1 MTKMRAPRRGWQR
14 LAILM
19 TLLGLLVANVAFADE
34 YALYGGLMDAQT
46 MKAGEYYYQ
55 EVTFLSGK
63 PIVMT
68 GKVTIPTTP
77 TGDSYKLQIKYAVA
91 NTKEKARL
99 ERTVIYNVTKT
110 LNNSTKQV
118 ITNYTMPIDGLKE
131 TATIGSD
138 TFTLTSFKFSRSVV
152 QTQHPGIRFDT
163 GNLYFEKVFHVNGDE
178 TTAARKVI
186 ITADGKPDMGFENFW
201 SSTATRVIRQTIASQ
216 STDTSTTTGNWEGTV
231 DLKFSS
237 NVISTLSY
245 QNNDVVHISFRGG
258 LLKTTNKEVV
268 MNYKYDL
275 PGTAG
280 KRTKGE
286 ATLNT
291 YNFSSSTR
299 LPAPVYKDL
308 GDHWAAQDCFK
319 MGSLEAFDTA
329 AFFFP
334 NEYVTREQFARALIN
349 TITYV
354 KPETAAE
361 MQAAKVK
368 LTRPNAEKLPF
379 TDISRDN
386 PYYIYVERA
395 FKDGLM
401 QGEGNGQFLPTR
413 PLHREEAITLM
424 IRALGIDGVAPAQPV
439 DTEFVDDFKISSWA
453 KDAVYMAKEV
463 GLVAGI
469 SGNRVEP
476 QRLMTRAE
484 AAVMLSRLIKH
495 FQVNVPKDYRDE
507 LLKSY

>member
-1 MTKMRAPRRGWQR
+1 MTKMRATRRWLR
-14 LAILM
+14 SLVILT
-19 TLLGLLVANVAFADE
+19 TLWGLLVANWAFADE

-68 GKVTIPTTP
+68 GRVTIPTVP
-77 TGDSYKLQIKYAVA
+77 TTNNYTLQLKYTVS

-99 ERTVIYNVTKT
+99 ERTVSYKVTKD
-110 LNNSTKQV
+110 LNASTKQI
-118 ITNYTMPIDGLKE
+118 ITNYTVPREGFKE
-131 TATIGSD
+131 TVTVGSD
-138 TFTLTSFKFSRSVV
+138 TFVLTNFDFSRSMV
-152 QTQHPGIRFDT
+152 QTQHPGIRFDA
-163 GNLYFEKVFHVNGDE
+163 GNSFYRKVYHVNGDE
-178 TTAARKVI
+178 ATAARMVI
-186 ITADGKPDMGFENFW
+186 LTADGKPDVGFENFW
-201 SSTATRVIRQTIASQ
+201 SSTATRVIRQTIVSKN
-216 STDTSTTTGNWEGTV
+216 TDSSVTTGNWEGTV

-237 NVISTLSY
+237 NVISTFSY

-275 PGTAG
+275 PGAAG
-280 KRTKGE
+280 KRSRGE
-286 ATLNT
+286 STLNT

-308 GDHWAAQDCFK
+308 GDHWAAEDCFK

-401 QGEGNGQFLPTR
+401 KGEGNGQFLPTR

-439 DTEFVDDFKISSWA
+439 DTEFVDDFKISIWA

>member
-1 MTKMRAPRRGWQR
+1 MKKKTAKLTCLVFSLM
-14 LAILM
+14 LMAICSLSY
-19 TLLGLLVANVAFADE
+19 AED
-34 YALYGGLMDAQT
+34 YALYGGIMDAET

-68 GKVTIPTTP
+68 GRVTIPTIP
-77 TGDSYKLQIKYAVA
+77 NRDSFSLQVKYAVA
-91 NTKEKARL
+91 STKDNAKL
-99 ERTVIYNVTKT
+99 ERTVTYNVTKV
-110 LNNSTKQV
+110 LNASTKQI
-118 ITNYTMPIDGLKE
+118 ITNYRVQPGGIKE
-131 TATIGSD
+131 TVTIGPD
-138 TFTLTSFKFSRSVV
+138 TFNLTNFKFNRSLV

-163 GNLYFEKVFHVNGDE
+163 GNIYYEKVFHINGDE
-178 TTAARKVI
+178 STASRKLVLVG
-186 ITADGKPDMGFENFW
+186 DGKPDMGFENFW
-201 SSTATRVIRQTIASQ
+201 SSTATRVIHQTLTNTN
-216 STDTSTTTGNWEGTV
+216 TDPSVTTGNWEGTV

-237 NVISTLSY
+237 NVISKLTY
-245 QNNDVVHISFRGG
+245 QTNDVVHISFRGG

-268 MNYKYDL
+268 MQYSYDM

-280 KRTKGE
+280 KRLKGE
-286 ATLNT
+286 STLNT
-291 YNFSSSTR
+291 YNFNSSTR

-308 GDHWAAQDCFK
+308 GDHWAAADCFK

-329 AFFFP
+329 TFFYP
-334 NEYVTREQFARALIN
+334 NEYITRDQFARALIN
-349 TITYV
+349 TITYL
-354 KPETAAE
+354 KPETPQE

-379 TDISRDN
+379 TDISRDSV
-386 PYYIYVERA
+386 YYVYIERA

-424 IRALGIDGVAPAQPV
+424 IRALGIANIAPQQPF
-439 DTEFVDDFKISSWA
+439 DTQFVDDFKISSWA

-495 FQVNVPKDYRDE
+495 FQVNVPKDYREE
-507 LLKSY
+507 LLKAY